1 MLNQKVAG
9 QQTTLHICTRTVTK
23 DYIYQ
28 IVLKTNSIFIAFNY
42 CWPFCWW
49 LAEWL
54 TEWMDG
60 WIGQFTH
67 HNISSLY
74 FPSFLMQ
81 VSGGPIG
88 CNWYYA
94 RIKVR
99 VTWPLIIIIF
109 LSDNNSSLAF
119 IICVRNVAAA
129 VVIID
134 VVVVDEVEYTNE
146 LNAPPRQRDHLV

>member
-1 MLNQKVAG
+1 
-9 QQTTLHICTRTVTK
+9 
-23 DYIYQ
+23 
-28 IVLKTNSIFIAFNY
+28 
-42 CWPFCWW
+42 
-49 LAEWL
+49 
-54 TEWMDG
+54 
-60 WIGQFTH
+60 
-67 HNISSLY
+67 
-74 FPSFLMQ
+74 MQ

-134 VVVVDEVEYTNE
+134 VVVVDEVEYANE